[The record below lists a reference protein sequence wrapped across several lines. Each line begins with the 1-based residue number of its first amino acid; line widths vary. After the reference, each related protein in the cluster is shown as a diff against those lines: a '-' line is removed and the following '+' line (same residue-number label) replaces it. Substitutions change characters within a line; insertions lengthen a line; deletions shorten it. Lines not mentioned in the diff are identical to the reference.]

1 MKSIKFVP
9 SLTEEERAE
18 LDFLVKNSNS
28 SRVRNRAHCIILSA
42 DGFSINEIVNIFK
55 VHRHSVSSW
64 IDRWILSGADG
75 LFDLY
80 RNGRPP
86 KLTEK
91 EKEIALN
98 LIKDHPQ
105 SIKKVKE
112 ELYKK
117 TGKTVSNWTLKRLA
131 KAAGLRWKRVRKSL
145 KSKRNED
152 NFQQAKKEIHELKKR
167 AEWGY

>member
-1 MKSIKFVP
+1 M
-9 SLTEEERAE
+9 
-18 LDFLVKNSNS
+18 
-28 SRVRNRAHCIILSA
+28 
-42 DGFSINEIVNIFK
+42 
-55 VHRHSVSSW
+55 
-64 IDRWILSGADG
+64 
-75 LFDLY
+75 FDLH

-117 TGKTVSNWTLKRLA
+117 TGKNVSDWTLKRLA

-145 KSKRNED
+145 NSKRNEND
-152 NFQQAKKEIHELKKR
+152 FQQAKKEIYELKKR
-167 AEWGY
+167 AEWGH